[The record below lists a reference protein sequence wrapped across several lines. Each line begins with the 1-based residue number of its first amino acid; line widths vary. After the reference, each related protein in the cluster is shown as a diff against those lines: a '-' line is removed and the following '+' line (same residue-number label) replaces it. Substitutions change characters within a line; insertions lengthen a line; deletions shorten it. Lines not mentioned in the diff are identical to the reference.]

1 MFACRRARFRG
12 DSHTVSMGLR
22 WRLQRRVP
30 VSGDR
35 AYAKT
40 ANSQCADKCKD
51 QNHVS
56 LPQPSMRNT
65 LRLTIGGT
73 VSSRVTNRNYPF
85 LVQTKRVS
93 LSDQSIGPEKMGYAA
108 TVEPILT

>member
-1 MFACRRARFRG
+1 MFACRRAGFCG
-12 DSHTVSMGLR
+12 GSHDVSMGLR
-22 WRLQRRVP
+22 RRLQRRVL

-56 LPQPSMRNT
+56 LPQPSMQNT
-65 LRLTIGGT
+65 LRLIKGEQCHPG
-73 VSSRVTNRNYPF
+73 
-85 LVQTKRVS
+85 
-93 LSDQSIGPEKMGYAA
+93 
-108 TVEPILT
+108 